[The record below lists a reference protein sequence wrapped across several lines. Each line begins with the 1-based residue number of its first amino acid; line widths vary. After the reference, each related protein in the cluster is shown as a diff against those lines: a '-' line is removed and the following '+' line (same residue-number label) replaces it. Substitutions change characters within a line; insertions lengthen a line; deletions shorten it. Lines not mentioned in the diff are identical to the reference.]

1 MMVAFKIST
10 KSGYYVRPERIGGY
24 SFPAN
29 LNGSFQEGTIYNAQS
44 VNKEI
49 NKLNKKF
56 KGQFCSISVRKDDSG
71 EWEVIE

>member
-10 KSGYYVRPERIGGY
+10 KSGYYVRPERIAGY

-29 LNGSFQEGTIYNAQS
+29 LNGSFQEGTIYNAKS
-44 VNKEI
+44 GNKEI
-49 NKLNKKF
+49 KQLENKYSGKF
-56 KGQFCSISVRKDDSG
+56 CLISVRKDNSG